1 MAPGTDEKDT
11 DSPSRSTTGSWSGPA
26 ARRFAC
32 QTSRLALGYEIEMD
46 RSRPPAHFDL
56 AAFVDGL
63 QARGRYTFVRSEL
76 IAAGGRAGPAL
87 EAALRRLRGKRR
99 IATPRRGFHVV
110 VPLEYR
116 EAGCPPASWF
126 VDDFLRALGQPYY
139 VGLLSA
145 AALHGAAHQQPISFQ
160 VVTDRPTRPAVAG
173 RVRIVFFQARRI
185 AAVPVEERVTETG
198 TMRVSTPEA
207 TAFDLVH
214 LPHGAGGWSQIATVL
229 GELADRIAGEKL
241 ALLAPTY
248 PVPVVQRLGFL
259 LEALGRESLAARLAE
274 SLPGRRVRPALLAP
288 RERSLRTEK
297 MSEPWKVVPNVALEP
312 DI

>member
-1 MAPGTDEKDT
+1 
-11 DSPSRSTTGSWSGPA
+11 
-26 ARRFAC
+26 
-32 QTSRLALGYEIEMD
+32 MD

-126 VDDFLRALGQPYY
+126 VDDLLRALRQPYY

-160 VVTDRPTRPAVAG
+160 VVTDRPARPAVAG

-274 SLPGRRVRPALLAP
+274 SLPGRRVRPVLLAP